1 VDLLQ
6 DGLNYNM
13 KKTYYYD
20 KKQGKVVEMKEKRD
34 PEPKIHIIPDIE
46 PYLDENMGDKPIVVR
61 SRRHKNQLLRE
72 RGLGIK

>member
-1 VDLLQ
+1 
-6 DGLNYNM
+6 M

-20 KKQGKVVEMKEKRD
+20 KKQKKVVELKEKPD
-34 PEPKIHIIPDIE
+34 LGPKIHIISDIE
-46 PYLDENMGDKPIVVR
+46 PYLDENMGDEPMVVR

>member
-1 VDLLQ
+1 M
-6 DGLNYNM
+6 GM

-20 KKQGKVVEMKEKRD
+20 KKQEKVVEMKEKTD
-34 PEPKIHIIPDIE
+34 PGPKIHIIPDIE
-46 PYLDENMGDKPIVVR
+46 PYLDENMGDKPMVVR